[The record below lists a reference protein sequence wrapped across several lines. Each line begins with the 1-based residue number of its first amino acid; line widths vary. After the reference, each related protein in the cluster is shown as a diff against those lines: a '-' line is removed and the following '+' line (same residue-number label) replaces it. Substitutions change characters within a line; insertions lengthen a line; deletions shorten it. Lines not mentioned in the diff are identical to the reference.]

1 MFGGRRHGLFSWRR
15 HGMFGWRRH
24 GMFGGRR
31 HRMFGGRRHRMF
43 GWLRNRMFGRLRDRM
58 SGGRWIRMPGGI
70 WHGVFG
76 RLRNRDVIREA
87 DVVLVI
93 VGAASHI
100 HTIRDTLANAL
111 CPHVLV
117 VPVGEPVPIAR
128 RADGSH
134 EAIVHL
140 VTWSLRPNQ
149 SQVVIAA
156 SPCGFVGN
164 DLFDGECC
172 HAEHSDC
179 DCQRCFP
186 TAARAS

>member
-1 MFGGRRHGLFSWRR
+1 
-15 HGMFGWRRH
+15 
-24 GMFGGRR
+24 
-31 HRMFGGRRHRMF
+31 MFGGRRHRMF

-134 EAIVHL
+134 ETIVHL
-140 VTWSLRPNQ
+140 VTRSLRPNQ

-164 DLFDGECC
+164 DLFDGAKPRPILR
-172 HAEHSDC
+172 AELFRVPVTFCSGAL
-179 DCQRCFP
+179 P
-186 TAARAS
+186 IRAHFSIRTNRSLPVVDLAVPPELSA